1 MRRRTK
7 TIKKGRNYSIQSWRG
22 IKGKNN
28 EFIVNIFTK
37 GIDINPEWIDKLYNL
52 FGWPGHEHC
61 EFAWRYDTIQ
71 EAEQALSI
79 AILKGLL

>member
-22 IKGKNN
+22 IKGRNN

-37 GIDINPEWIDKLYNL
+37 GIDVSPEWIDKLYNL
-52 FGWPGHEHC
+52 FGWAGQGQC
-61 EFAWRYDTIQ
+61 KFAWRYDTIQ